1 MAEIQ
6 NIDNVILKLSKEHQI
21 IADYVV
27 RFSRNIQNP
36 DPAFQEELQSFLSFL
51 KKDLTNHFRM
61 EEILFFPAALNGNPT
76 YTKSLLVLNL
86 QKEHGVLET
95 RLKSIQAM
103 EKRLKSKNRSD
114 EALKIIGDFLEDIK
128 NHARKE
134 VTELFPLID
143 ENEQCVALLKEYA
156 AELKT

>member
-6 NIDNVILKLSKEHQI
+6 NIDNAILKLSKEHQI

-27 RFSRNIQNP
+27 RFSRNMKNP
-36 DPAFQEELQSFLSFL
+36 DPTFQEELQSFLSFL

-61 EEILFFPAALNGNPT
+61 EEILFFPAALNGDPT
-76 YTKSLLVLNL
+76 YTTSLLVLNL

-103 EKRLKSKNRSD
+103 EKRLKEKNWSD
-114 EALKIIGDFLEDIK
+114 DALQKIGDFLEDIK

-143 ENEQCVALLKEYA
+143 ENEKCVALLKEYA
-156 AELKT
+156 AELKA